1 MKNSSSARIVTS
13 GWCDPLQIV
22 LDEDV
27 KDNRSQADFSRQIWE
42 TWGYGSYTPATTF
55 TSGNVNVIDGP
66 GGADTGVWPIQY
78 FCDNQNPGLEN
89 ANLYLPTIE
98 SEDYLLRGSWGTSSS
113 KLVVLVNEVL
123 PQGNIFG

>member
-1 MKNSSSARIVTS
+1 MSTGQFDARVRKLGNYIRCLLPIMKNSSSARIVTS

-89 ANLYLPTIE
+89 R
-98 SEDYLLRGSWGTSSS
+98 SEEHTSELQSLR
-113 KLVVLVNEVL
+113 
-123 PQGNIFG
+123 